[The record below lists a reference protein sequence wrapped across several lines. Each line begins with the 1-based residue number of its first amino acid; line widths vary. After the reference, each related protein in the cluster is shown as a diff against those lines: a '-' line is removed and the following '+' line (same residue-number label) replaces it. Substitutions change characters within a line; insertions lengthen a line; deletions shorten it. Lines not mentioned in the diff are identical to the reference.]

1 MRREGKEEKRR
12 GGEKRG
18 ERKEFLKR
26 KGKRREKEMKEG
38 RD

>member
-1 MRREGKEEKRR
+1 MRKEGREKR
-12 GGEKRG
+12 GRG

-26 KGKRREKEMKEG
+26 KGKGRNKEMKEG

>member
-12 GGEKRG
+12 GGKRG

-26 KGKRREKEMKEG
+26 KGKRRGKEMKEG